1 MNSTR
6 VPGGADDPHDL
17 RRFLEAQDGV
27 HAQALAELRRGSKRS
42 HWMWFVFPQLAGLGV
57 SSTANRYGI
66 RSFEE
71 ARAYLAHPVLG
82 ARRLA
87 CAAAMLSVEGRGAT
101 AILGTPD
108 DLKLRSCATLFGLVA
123 EPGSVFEQLLAKY
136 YGGDRDRKT
145 LRLLG
150 LEAPD

>member
-42 HWMWFVFPQLAGLGV
+42 HWMWFVFPQLTGLGV

-66 RSFEE
+66 RSLEE

-82 ARRLA
+82 ARLLA

-150 LEAPD
+150 LEASD

>member
-1 MNSTR
+1 MNSPS
-6 VPGGADDPHDL
+6 VPDSPDDPHDL

-66 RSFEE
+66 RSLEE
-71 ARAYLAHPVLG
+71 ARAYLMHPVLG
-82 ARRLA
+82 ARLLA
-87 CAAAMLSVEGRGAT
+87 CAAAILSVEGRGAT
-101 AILGTPD
+101 DILGTPD

-150 LEAPD
+150 LEASD